1 MSLQDKL
8 PHLPAAPG
16 VYIFRDSS
24 GSVLYVGKAVSL
36 RQRVRSYFQD
46 PARLPPKTRV
56 MLQKAADLEY
66 IVTDNEVEALILEAN
81 LIKEHRPRYNVLL
94 RDDKSYPYLKVTINE
109 DYPRVF
115 VTRTVTR
122 DGARYFGPY
131 TAVRDLRET
140 LEVLRSLFPFR
151 TCKHKDL
158 SKVERPCLNYHIKR
172 CPAPCGGRVSREEYR
187 RSMEQICLFLEGRQE
202 EILKQLRGQMQAA
215 AAALQFEKAALL
227 RDRLR
232 ALESVLEK
240 QKVAAA
246 GRGDRDVLALAR
258 SGDLSCVAL
267 FFVRGGKL
275 VGRENFFLEGTEGLE
290 RAEVLTAFL
299 KQYYSRAEFIPP
311 LLLLS
316 EGDRRELAAVAG
328 WLTLLQKKSG
338 PIDRAGVVGQ
348 PESKP
353 PEGWPEELG
362 REKKRPAVQIKVPQK
377 GDDKQLVD
385 MVAHNA
391 RLALQEEELARTGRQ
406 RKEQALERLAAVLGL
421 PEPPH
426 RLECYDISHTAGQEA
441 VASLV
446 VMLEGRPAPQEYRK
460 FHLRTLSGPDDFA
473 AMTEVLERRFNRARE
488 ERQLINTGQLSTK
501 EAKFYQLPDLVLID
515 GGAGQLVAALRV
527 LQQQGLAHI
536 PVFALAKKEELIYRP
551 AGQPLRLQRDDSAL
565 QLLQVLRDEAHR
577 FAVSYHRQRRTR
589 RSLKSVLE
597 EIPGIGPVRRRA
609 LQKAFPGLEELKKA
623 SLEELAALPGMNRSA
638 AAAVYRFWHGEGG
651 DRE

>member
-1 MSLQDKL
+1 MSLRDKL

-16 VYIFRDSS
+16 VYIFRDCS
-24 GSVLYVGKAVSL
+24 GGVLYVGKAVSL

-46 PARLPPKTRV
+46 PSRLPPKTRV

-94 RDDKSYPYLKVTINE
+94 RDDKSYPYLKMTINE

-115 VTRTVTR
+115 VTRTVSR

-151 TCKHKDL
+151 TCKHRDL
-158 SKVERPCLNYHIKR
+158 SRVERPCLNFHIKR

-187 RSMEQICLFLEGRQE
+187 RSMDQICLFLEGRQE

-316 EGDRRELAAVAG
+316 EGDKRELAAVAG
-328 WLTLLQKKSG
+328 WLTLLRGQSSAAQH
-338 PIDRAGVVGQ
+338 AGAAGS
-348 PESKP
+348 P
-353 PEGWPEELG
+353 GG
-362 REKKRPAVQIKVPQK
+362 RSPQEQGEKKKQSAVQIKVPQK
-377 GDDKQLVD
+377 GEDKQLVD

-391 RLALQEEELARTGRQ
+391 LLALQEEELARTGRQ
-406 RKEQALERLAAVLGL
+406 HKEQALKRLAAVLGL
-421 PEPPH
+421 PDTPH
-426 RLECYDISHTAGQEA
+426 RLECYDISHTAGQET

-446 VMLEGRPAPQEYRK
+446 VMLDGRPAPAEYRK

-473 AMTEVLERRFNRARE
+473 AMAEVLERRFNRARE
-488 ERQLINTGQLSTK
+488 ERMLINTGQLSTK

-515 GGAGQLVAALRV
+515 GGAGQLAAALRV

-536 PVFALAKKEELIYRP
+536 PAFALAKKEELIYRP
-551 AGQPLRLQRDDSAL
+551 GGELLRLERDDPAL
-565 QLLQVLRDEAHR
+565 QLLQALRDEAHR

-638 AAAVYRFWHGEGG
+638 AAAVYRFLHGEGG
-651 DRE
+651 TTE